1 MKLYIKQH
9 VVSIRD
15 SFEVRDNKNKKVFTV
30 KSKLLSLPQKFTIYN
45 RKGKKIATIRRQIFN
60 IMPRYTIRIG
70 TDRFVLK
77 RKFSF
82 FRHQYTVTNTNWTI
96 KGDFF
101 NHSYDIMQGSRSI
114 MTLRKHWV
122 SWGDSY
128 ELDIR
133 DPQDAIL
140 TTSIVI
146 ALDAE
151 LARDKKKI
159 KTSKEK
165 D

>member
-15 SFEVRDNKNKKVFTV
+15 SFEILDSKNKKVFTV
-30 KSKLLSLPQKFTIYN
+30 KSKLLSLAQRFNIFN
-45 RKGKKIATIRRQIFN
+45 HRGKKVASIRRQIFN

-70 TDRFVLK
+70 SDRFVLK

-82 FRHQYTVTNTNWTI
+82 FRHQYRVSNTNWVV
-96 KGDFF
+96 KGDFL
-101 NHSYDIMQGSRSI
+101 NHSYDIMKGSQSI
-114 MTLRKHWV
+114 MSLRKHWI

-128 ELDIR
+128 ELNIR

-140 TTSIVI
+140 ATSIVI

-151 LARDKKKI
+151 LARDKEKI
-159 KTSKEK
+159 KNAKTN
-165 D
+165 